1 MNLPNGFHFRETPG
15 HGYYS
20 CAPEYNKNVPE
31 SIRSSEY
38 EEDCAWS
45 IPVVFN
51 KNLFPAE
58 DYEAALSCFKSWFP
72 EDYESIFKTKLV
84 RGESSMKDSYY
95 FDLVENEGKYM
106 KAVGWG
112 DWCFDVPE
120 GFVYAEL
127 RKITAPFNYGF
138 DSGKGE
144 EISVIMPSKT
154 YQNNK
159 FFSPEDFTPY
169 KRCDLFYTWEEYT
182 KQTGKERYK

>member
-15 HGYYS
+15 HGYFS

-31 SIRSSEY
+31 SIRAREY

-51 KNLFPAE
+51 KNLFSNE
-58 DYEAALSCFKSWFP
+58 DYETALSCFKSWFP
-72 EDYESIFKTKLV
+72 ADYERIFKTKLV
-84 RGESSMKDSYY
+84 RGESRMKDDHY
-95 FDLVENEGKYM
+95 FDLIENEGKYM
-106 KAVGWG
+106 KAGGWG

-127 RKITAPFNYGF
+127 RKIKGPFNYGF

-154 YQNNK
+154 YRDKQ